1 VSSDLA
7 RGRAPSIRDVAR
19 LAGVSHQTVS
29 RVLNDHPS
37 IRDETRSRVER
48 AMETLRYKPNRA
60 ARMLVTSRSHT
71 LGVLLATVGE
81 YGPSAAIASLQEAA
95 RERGYIV
102 TTTNIPAATPQ
113 AIAEGIRILL
123 GQGVEGI
130 VVSAPQTRTFDVIAG
145 MEIDVPYVS
154 LQSAGSDA
162 RSIDPH
168 QFAGAKSAARHLIEL
183 GHSHIVHLAG
193 PQDWI
198 EADARMR
205 GFLEAVSDADLPT
218 MPPIAGDWTADFGYF
233 AGRELLRQRDFTAV
247 FAANDLMAI
256 GLMHAFRD
264 AGVDV
269 PGDVSVVGFDDIP
282 TAAHVWPPL
291 TTIHQDFGS
300 HGRRAVASLLGDSA
314 DEVSA
319 VSTSLVI
326 RSSTASPRTR

>member
-1 VSSDLA
+1 MSSDLA

-37 IRDETRSRVER
+37 IRDETRARVER

-95 RERGYIV
+95 RERGYQV
-102 TTTNIPAATPQ
+102 TTANIAAATPQ
-113 AIAEGIRILL
+113 AIAEGVRVLL

-130 VVSAPQTRTFDVIAG
+130 VVSAPQTRTFDVIEG
-145 MEIDVPYVS
+145 MDIDVPYVS
-154 LQSAGSDA
+154 LESAA
-162 RSIDPH
+162 REVRSIDPY
-168 QFAGAKSAARHLIEL
+168 QSEGAKAAAQHLIDL
-183 GHSHIVHLAG
+183 GHRSIIHLAG

-205 GFLEAVSDADLPT
+205 GFLEAISDAELPT
-218 MPPIAGDWTADFGYF
+218 MPPIAGDWTADFGHF
-233 AGRELLRQRDFTAV
+233 AGRELVRSRDLTAV
-247 FAANDLMAI
+247 FAANDVMAI

-264 AGVDV
+264 AGLDV
-269 PGDVSVVGFDDIP
+269 PGDISVIGFDDIP
-282 TAAHVWPPL
+282 IAAHVWPPL
-291 TTIHQDFGS
+291 STIHQDFEML
-300 HGRRAVASLLGDSA
+300 GRRAVGALLGDA
-314 DEVSA
+314 DEGTRSI
-319 VSTSLVI
+319 STTLVV
-326 RSSTASPRTR
+326 RGSTAPPRRR

>member
-1 VSSDLA
+1 MSSDLE

-29 RVLNDHPS
+29 RVLNDHHS

-81 YGPSAAIASLQEAA
+81 YGPSAAIAALQEAA

-102 TTTNIPAATPQ
+102 TTANIPAATPE
-113 AIAEGIRILL
+113 AIADGVRILL
-123 GQGVEGI
+123 DQGVEGI

-154 LQSAGSDA
+154 LQSVGSDA
-162 RSIDPH
+162 RSVDPH
-168 QFAGAKSAARHLIEL
+168 QLMGAKAATEHLISL
-183 GHSHIVHLAG
+183 GHTGIVHLAG

-233 AGRELLRQRDFTAV
+233 AGYELLRRRDFTAV

-256 GLMHAFRD
+256 GLLHAFRD
-264 AGVDV
+264 AGLDV

-282 TAAHVWPPL
+282 IAAHVWPPL
-291 TTIHQDFGS
+291 STIHQDFGML
-300 HGRRAVASLLGDSA
+300 GRRAVATLLGEPAPEHDWVA
-314 DEVSA
+314 
-319 VSTSLVI
+319 TSLVM
-326 RSSTASPRTR
+326 RGSTAPPRAG

>member
-37 IRDETRSRVER
+37 IREETRARVER

-81 YGPSAAIASLQEAA
+81 YGPSAAIAALQEAA

-102 TTTNIPAATPQ
+102 TTANIAAATPQ
-113 AIAEGIRILL
+113 AIADGVRILL
-123 GQGVEGI
+123 DHGVEGI

-145 MEIDVPYVS
+145 MQIDVPYVS
-154 LQSAGSDA
+154 LQSVGTDA
-162 RSIDPH
+162 RAIDPH
-168 QFAGAKSAARHLIEL
+168 QFAGAKAATEHLITL
-183 GHSHIVHLAG
+183 GHSNIVHLAG

-205 GFLEAVSDADLPT
+205 GFLEAISDADLPT
-218 MPPIAGDWTADFGYF
+218 IPPIAGDWTADFGYY
-233 AGRELLRQRDFTAV
+233 AGRELLRRRDFTAV

-256 GLMHAFRD
+256 GLMHALRD
-264 AGVDV
+264 GGVDL
-269 PGDVSVVGFDDIP
+269 PGEVSVIGFDDIP
-282 TAAHVWPPL
+282 LAAHVWPPL
-291 TTIHQDFGS
+291 STIHQEFGML
-300 HGRRAVASLLGDSA
+300 GRRAVSALLGDA
-314 DEVSA
+314 DDDDTGVT
-319 VSTSLVI
+319 TSLVV
-326 RSSTASPRTR
+326 RGSTAPPRAH